1 MMSEKILLSDVI
13 ATSNRA
19 FKYILSQY
27 RLILKVTLVTTL
39 MALVYGLLQP
49 KSYKAVAT
57 FILEEKSGSKSG
69 LGALASQIGFDI
81 GSLTGGGAGLF
92 DGDNI
97 IDIMQSRLIIEKVLL
112 SKVDSTKGATSTTL
126 GDLYISTNHINK
138 KWEQDPYLKGFSFSN
153 LKDTDAHTQLQDSI
167 LYTLFQKVAKNNLAV
182 SRQNKKGSI
191 ISIQVNSKSQEF
203 SKVFTERLLKETS
216 DLYFE
221 IKTGNVNNNITRL
234 QNKADSLQSM
244 LYTKSYQA
252 ASLVNANTGI
262 RSYAASEEMSQK
274 DKTVLY
280 TLYTEVMKNLEA
292 LKLSLISQTP
302 VIQILDTPK
311 YPLVN
316 QNTPLILILLI
327 GIGAGLVLSI
337 VIAVYLYT
345 DKVN

>member
-1 MMSEKILLSDVI
+1 MSEKILLSDVI
-13 ATSNRA
+13 AIVNRA

-27 RLILKVTLVTTL
+27 RLVLKVTVVTTL
-39 MALVYGLLQP
+39 MAIAYGLLQP
-49 KSYKAVAT
+49 KNYKAVAT
-57 FILEEKSGSKSG
+57 FILEEKSGAKSG

-112 SKVDSTKGATSTTL
+112 SKVDSSKGANGTTL
-126 GDLYISTNHINK
+126 GDLYISTNKINK
-138 KWEQDPYLKGFSFSN
+138 KWEADAYLKGFTFSN
-153 LKDTDAHTQLQDSI
+153 LKDTDKHTQLQDSI

-191 ISIQVNSKSQEF
+191 ISIQVNSKNQEF
-203 SKVFTERLLKETS
+203 SKIFTERLLKETS
-216 DLYFE
+216 NLYFE
-221 IKTGNVNNNITRL
+221 IKTGNVNNNINRL
-234 QNKADSLQSM
+234 QNKADSLQRM

-252 ASLVNANTGI
+252 ASLVNANSGM
-262 RSYAASEEMSQK
+262 RSYTASEEISQK

-280 TLYTEVMKNLEA
+280 TLYTEVMKNVEA

-316 QNTPLILILLI
+316 QNTSLFIILLI
-327 GIGAGLVLSI
+327 GIGAGISLSI
-337 VIAVYLYT
+337 IIAVYLYT